1 MTITKTKK
9 DKHLTLALEG
19 SLDKTTAADLEA
31 VISNELDGIQSL
43 TFDMSGLEYISSA
56 GLRALLF
63 AQQTM
68 SGQGSMTVKNC
79 SDVVM
84 EIFTV
89 TGFTEVMN
97 IQ

>member
-1 MTITKTKK
+1 MQIIKTKK

-19 SLDKTTAADLEA
+19 ILDKVTAPELETA
-31 VISNELDGIQSL
+31 ISNELAGIQSL

-56 GLRALLF
+56 GLRALLL

-68 SGQGSMTVKNC
+68 NDQGIMTVKNC
-79 SDVVM
+79 REEVL

-89 TGFTEVMN
+89 TGFTEVLK

>member
-1 MTITKTKK
+1 M
-9 DKHLTLALEG
+9 
-19 SLDKTTAADLEA
+19 
-31 VISNELDGIQSL
+31 ISNELAGIQSL

-56 GLRALLF
+56 GLRALLL

-68 SGQGSMTVKNC
+68 NDQGIMTVKNC
-79 SDVVM
+79 REEVL

-89 TGFTEVMN
+89 TGFTEVLK

>member
-1 MTITKTKK
+1 MQIIKTKK

-19 SLDKTTAADLEA
+19 ILDKVTAPELEA
-31 VISNELDGIQSL
+31 VISNDIAGIQSL

-56 GLRALLF
+56 GLRALLL

-68 SGQGSMTVKNC
+68 NDQGIMTVKNC
-79 SDVVM
+79 REEVL

-89 TGFTEVMN
+89 TGFTEVLK

>member
-1 MTITKTKK
+1 MQIIKTKK
-9 DKHLTLALEG
+9 DKHLALALEG
-19 SLDKTTAADLEA
+19 ILDKVTAPELEA
-31 VISNELDGIQSL
+31 VISNELVGIQSL

-56 GLRALLF
+56 GLRALLL

-68 SGQGSMTVKNC
+68 NDQGIMTVKNC
-79 SDVVM
+79 REEVL

-89 TGFTEVMN
+89 TGFTEVLK

>member
-1 MTITKTKK
+1 MQIIKTKK

-19 SLDKTTAADLEA
+19 ILDKVTAPELEA
-31 VISNELDGIQSL
+31 VISNELVGIQSL

-56 GLRALLF
+56 GLRALLL

-68 SGQGSMTVKNC
+68 NDQGIMTVKNC
-79 SDVVM
+79 REEVL

-89 TGFTEVMN
+89 TGFTEVLK

>member
-1 MTITKTKK
+1 
-9 DKHLTLALEG
+9 
-19 SLDKTTAADLEA
+19 
-31 VISNELDGIQSL
+31 VISNELAGIQSL

-56 GLRALLF
+56 GLRALLL

-68 SGQGSMTVKNC
+68 NDQGIMTVKNC
-79 SDVVM
+79 REEVL

-89 TGFTEVMN
+89 TGFTEVLK